1 MEVIYTIHSNLEHC
15 SVSVNNTDYSYYSL
29 KDLLKPRIKEFLK
42 KSKSKSKKKNNSA
55 EIIDVAE
62 KFEKTNLTQDEIKN
76 YFFKKKESKAKSWF
90 SSQRRLRKNG
100 KLEKHKIDALNSIGM
115 LWNPKLDNWEKN
127 YILFKQEPIVQI
139 LKKMKKKKYYISRK
153 DINDIIEMNHW
164 IKDQCELYKDNKLGE
179 ENLTRLNAINFS
191 FIHSSESDDNKL
203 TITRLIS
210 LILRIEELSSLGAQG
225 VASMYNLEQK
235 IYIGGNVKINE
246 NIIEKNIQIDK
257 TEEVDKNENEYSIE
271 AEKEFKLAKKK
282 AIKILDNKSTD
293 YFIKQIDKK
302 CRKRGS
308 NLWSS
313 YTRYSVNYSDLNYML
328 SNSAIFSKITI
339 DNVVHKPIYCK
350 YNFNDSIK
358 IYTAKKMIEILD
370 KYLLKTGHLND
381 KKTFRPISF
390 LMNLYKKNKNIEGLI
405 YLKEIIEKHQLL
417 TLIYSDRLNK
427 IISKY
432 V

>member
-203 TITRLIS
+203 TITRL
-210 LILRIEELSSLGAQG
+210 
-225 VASMYNLEQK
+225 
-235 IYIGGNVKINE
+235 
-246 NIIEKNIQIDK
+246 
-257 TEEVDKNENEYSIE
+257 
-271 AEKEFKLAKKK
+271 
-282 AIKILDNKSTD
+282 
-293 YFIKQIDKK
+293 
-302 CRKRGS
+302 
-308 NLWSS
+308 
-313 YTRYSVNYSDLNYML
+313 
-328 SNSAIFSKITI
+328 
-339 DNVVHKPIYCK
+339 
-350 YNFNDSIK
+350 
-358 IYTAKKMIEILD
+358 
-370 KYLLKTGHLND
+370 
-381 KKTFRPISF
+381 
-390 LMNLYKKNKNIEGLI
+390 
-405 YLKEIIEKHQLL
+405 
-417 TLIYSDRLNK
+417 
-427 IISKY
+427 
-432 V
+432 